1 LAQLDYKIVRSLQ
14 NPGAAAGRA
23 FDFSRDDLP
32 VDFIIET
39 PRPCRSNSLSRNDER
54 RIINFRMILPS
65 NLIAS
70 RADCQANLGIQL
82 GVAE

>member
-1 LAQLDYKIVRSLQ
+1 
-14 NPGAAAGRA
+14 
-23 FDFSRDDLP
+23 
-32 VDFIIET
+32 
-39 PRPCRSNSLSRNDER
+39 
-54 RIINFRMILPS
+54 MILPS